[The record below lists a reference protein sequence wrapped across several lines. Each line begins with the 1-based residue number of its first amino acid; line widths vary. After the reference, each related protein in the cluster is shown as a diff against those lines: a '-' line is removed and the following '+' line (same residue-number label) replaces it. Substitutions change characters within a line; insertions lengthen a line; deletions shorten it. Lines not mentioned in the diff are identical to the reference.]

1 MARSR
6 RQLIIWLFGLGGTE
20 GCIPLSA
27 NFFQEN
33 PLMAHY
39 EHLPIYKKVMEMAV
53 FFEKIVKNFSRYN
66 KYKRWLL

>member
-1 MARSR
+1 
-6 RQLIIWLFGLGGTE
+6 
-20 GCIPLSA
+20 
-27 NFFQEN
+27 
-33 PLMAHY
+33 MAHY